1 MIASGDRLGRY
12 RVGPALS
19 TGGSATVYSG
29 FCEGPM
35 GLARVVAIKVLHG
48 ERAEDPEA
56 VAAMLDEARVGMRMR
71 HPYVIG
77 VEDAILD
84 GARMALVLP
93 YCEGLPLSFLLGRDA
108 APPLGVVS
116 AIFVQFLEGLHAI
129 HEARDERGA
138 RLDVVHRDVSPQ
150 NVLVGRDGIA
160 RVLDLGIAKAA
171 TQERRTLEGERK
183 GKPRYMAPEQT
194 RGEKVDRRA
203 DLYAVGVMLEEAV
216 GERSPELLAIA
227 RRARAEG
234 RGERPP
240 TALALA
246 QELAAAVAPARAEIV
261 ADWVDGVARDVLE
274 ERQEAIAR
282 ARHANGPS
290 APLAVPLAAEER
302 TEGTPQASASSAS
315 RPPRRSRAVALVVG
329 GIVIG
334 VLASMAATFS
344 RPGARPEG
352 QTEPRASAPWSTSV
366 GLAPFAGVPSAREGA
381 GVAPPATATASATA
395 TATATATA
403 SATATAPAPAT
414 ATASA
419 AATGTAAARAP
430 ASVRAPAASASVR
443 AATKPACDP
452 PWEIRPDGVRTF
464 KVECL

>member
-77 VEDAILD
+77 VEDAIVD

-108 APPLGVVS
+108 APPLAVVS

-216 GERSPELLAIA
+216 GERSRELLAIA
-227 RRARAEG
+227 QRARAAE
-234 RGERPP
+234 RCERPS

-246 QELAAAVAPARAEIV
+246 QELAAAVPPARAEIV

-282 ARHANGPS
+282 ARHANGASPS
-290 APLAVPLAAEER
+290 LAVPLAAEER
-302 TEGTPQASASSAS
+302 TEGTPQASASSTS
-315 RPPRRSRAVALVVG
+315 RPPRRSRAALLVAG

-344 RPGARPEG
+344 RSGERTEG
-352 QTEPRASAPWSTSV
+352 RAEPRTSAPWSTSV

-381 GVAPPATATASATA
+381 GMAA

-403 SATATAPAPAT
+403 SAAAPAPGT
-414 ATASA
+414 ATASV
-419 AATGTAAARAP
+419 AARAP
-430 ASVRAPAASASVR
+430 ASARAPAPSVSAR
-443 AATKPACDP
+443 PAPKPACDP